1 MAKRLLKRF
10 ESLTLRERAFVM
22 LAVIGALIACWDVV
36 LMEPLL
42 STRAALESELSAAGQ
57 PAQSG
62 DVTDPRQI
70 NLNRAG
76 QLQTRLAGIDS
87 QLANTASGFVSAD
100 RMIQVL
106 HDVLDAQGRLELVSI
121 RNLPVTSLIEPPP
134 ADPAQVAVEGQ
145 PPADTPAE
153 PQPPFVHAV
162 EIVIDGQYSDILDY
176 LATLEALPWKFR
188 WKSLDLSTTGYPRN
202 RVRIE
207 IATLSLDSTWLG
219 V

>member
-1 MAKRLLKRF
+1 MAERLLKRF

-22 LAVIGALIACWDVV
+22 LAVIGALIACWDV
-36 LMEPLL
+36 LFLEPLL
-42 STRAALESELSAAGQ
+42 RTRAALETELATAGQ
-57 PAQSG
+57 PPQSV
-62 DVTDPRQI
+62 DVSDPRQV

-76 QLQTRLAGIDS
+76 ELQTRLASIDS

-134 ADPAQVAVEGQ
+134 VDANQAAPTES
-145 PPADTPAE
+145 PAE

-162 EIVIDGQYSDILDY
+162 EIVIDGQYGDILDY

-188 WKSLDLSTTGYPRN
+188 WKSLDLSTAGYPRN

>member
-1 MAKRLLKRF
+1 MAERLLKRF

-22 LAVIGALIACWDVV
+22 LAAIGLLIACWDTL

-42 STRAALESELSAAGQ
+42 RTRAVLESELSTAGQ
-57 PAQSG
+57 AAQSG
-62 DVTDPRQI
+62 DVTDPRQV
-70 NLNRAG
+70 NLTRAG
-76 QLQTRLAGIDS
+76 QLQTRLAGLDA
-87 QLANTASGFVSAD
+87 QLASTAGGFVSAD

-121 RNLPVTSLIEPPP
+121 RNLPVTSLIEAPPVDATQAAP
-134 ADPAQVAVEGQ
+134 TE
-145 PPADTPAE
+145 TPAE
-153 PQPPFVHAV
+153 PQPPYVHAV
-162 EIVIDGQYSDILDY
+162 EIVIDGQYNDILDY
-176 LATLEALPWKFR
+176 LATLEGLPWKFR

>member
-1 MAKRLLKRF
+1 MAERLLKRF
-10 ESLTLRERAFVM
+10 ESLTLRERAFVL
-22 LAVIGALIACWDVV
+22 LAVIGALIAGWDVL

-42 STRAALESELSAAGQ
+42 RTRAVLESELSTAGQ
-57 PAQSG
+57 APQSG

-76 QLQTRLAGIDS
+76 ELQTRLAGLDA
-87 QLANTASGFVSAD
+87 QLTSTASGFVAAD

-106 HDVLDAQGRLELVSI
+106 HDVLQAQGRLELVSI
-121 RNLPVTSLIEPPP
+121 RNLPVTSLIEAPPP
-134 ADPAQVAVEGQ
+134 DPTQAAAA
-145 PPADTPAE
+145 PAETPAE
-153 PQPPFVHAV
+153 PQPPYVHAV
-162 EIVIDGQYSDILDY
+162 EIVIDGQYNDILDY

-188 WKSLDLSTTGYPRN
+188 WKSLDLSTAGYPRN

-207 IATLSLDSTWLG
+207 IATLSLDSTWMG